1 VGGGANN
8 DFNFTVAMLLF
19 FAVLNIR
26 LSVIMILI

>member
-8 DFNFTVAMLLF
+8 DFNFTVTMLLF

-26 LSVIMILI
+26 LPVIMILI